1 MAKLLLL
8 NNILFFI
15 FLLIN
20 KTDVLT
26 HPFYKTM
33 SPENEA
39 GCYAELK
46 KLEDAAIEQLKKTYP
61 TIPASDWDYLNTIE
75 KEVQN
80 YLHSQMALQVPHK
93 EIPPDDPEKEKKE
106 ILLKKLDEEMEK
118 LNIKPGRIF
127 VKFNSNNEKDLIDGG
142 TIKAS
147 ANHHIIAVKP
157 TIFSILLNKLFNTK
171 LKLQY
176 CMNFDTYP
184 VITLYTNHFCDQD
197 LRLTTND
204 ILAIKHELAHIT
216 ESHNPKSDYIWYLIR
231 DYYGEAEMNTP
242 RFQSNDI
249 YFCKTKEI
257 IADILPGCLDHH
269 FGQEL
274 LKYKAV
280 FFWTGT
286 EIHPDGKT
294 IIKWLHTIKNEE
306 GLPLSTQPFIQWLYK
321 KKALLLLKISY
332 IKNIISR

>member
-1 MAKLLLL
+1 MAKPLLL
-8 NNILFFI
+8 NNIFLFI
-15 FLLIN
+15 FLLFN

-61 TIPASDWDYLNTIE
+61 NIPASDWDYLKTIE
-75 KEVQN
+75 KDVQN

-106 ILLKKLDEEMEK
+106 LLLKTLYDEMKK
-118 LNIKPGRIF
+118 LNIKPGCIF
-127 VKFNSNNEKDLIDGG
+127 VDFASNDEQNKAHPDK
-142 TIKAS
+142 IKAKTWY
-147 ANHHIIAVKP
+147 NILPKKP
-157 TIFSILLNKLFNTK
+157 NISSMLFRK
-171 LKLQY
+171 QSEY
-176 CMNFDTYP
+176 YMDIETYP
-184 VITLYTNHFCDQD
+184 IIKFYTNYFFRSKG
-197 LRLTTND
+197 LILTQHD
-204 ILAIKHELAHIT
+204 ILTIKHELTHIT
-216 ESHNPKSDYIWYLIR
+216 EGHYLKTIYINNLINN
-231 DYYGEAEMNTP
+231 YYGEGEIKTQNYKD
-242 RFQSNDI
+242 NII
-249 YFCKTKEI
+249 YFFKAKET
-257 IADILPGCLDHH
+257 IANILPSCTDSKLA
-269 FGQEL
+269 QEL
-274 LKYKAV
+274 LTYKAV